1 MRRSVPARSQPGPAV
16 MCMSVIVLIGL
27 AACGRGGEAE
37 AGSAGSRLP
46 AATRA
51 EQDVRQDGGVGVD
64 AERGGLTR
72 QAGLRVAGISITAE
86 IADDPATRSR
96 GLMGRDSLP
105 QDHGMLFV
113 YSEEQV
119 LSFWM
124 RNTQIPLDIAF
135 IDGNGV
141 IVDIQG
147 MEPHDEQSRLSRQ
160 PAMYALEMSRGWF
173 EEHGVKVGD
182 RVEF

>member
-1 MRRSVPARSQPGPAV
+1 
-16 MCMSVIVLIGL
+16 MCMSVVVLIGL
-27 AACGRGGEAE
+27 AACGGTGDGE

-72 QAGLRVAGISITAE
+72 QAGLRVAGIPITVE
-86 IADDPATRSR
+86 IADDPVTRSR
-96 GLMGRDSLP
+96 GLMGRDFLP

-124 RNTQIPLDIAF
+124 RNTRIPLDIAF

-147 MEPHDEQSRLSRQ
+147 MEPHDEESRFSRQ

-173 EEHGVKVGD
+173 DEHEVKVGD

>member
-1 MRRSVPARSQPGPAV
+1 M
-16 MCMSVIVLIGL
+16 LIGL
-27 AACGRGGEAE
+27 AACGGAGDGEP
-37 AGSAGSRLP
+37 GSAGSRLP

-64 AERGGLTR
+64 AEGGGLTR
-72 QAGLRVAGISITAE
+72 QAGLRVAGIPITVE

-96 GLMGRDSLP
+96 GLMERDSLP

-124 RNTQIPLDIAF
+124 RNTRIPLDIAF

-147 MEPHDEQSRLSRQ
+147 MEPHDEESRLSRQ
-160 PAMYALEMSRGWF
+160 PAMYALEMSRDWF
-173 EEHGVKVGD
+173 EEHGVRVGD